1 MPSHGR
7 SRDEI
12 HFGEAGRNV
21 VEQIQDAFAGHVP
34 EWRMPNTVSLV
45 TTFARSSGAHESQ
58 PRRQERASFGSLG
71 NADRS
76 HSVLAT
82 HGDEIPRT
90 VGCTCMWFAV
100 DVIECEPGSRESLE
114 LRANLRFEIASR
126 SRTEEKVYTR
136 SHQIA

>member
-1 MPSHGR
+1 M
-7 SRDEI
+7 EI

-34 EWRMPNTVSLV
+34 RMADAEDRVVGDDVRTLQ
-45 TTFARSSGAHESQ
+45 AAAHESQ
-58 PRRQERASFGSLG
+58 PRRQERGVVRLPR

-82 HGDEIPRT
+82 HGDDDSENGRMH
-90 VGCTCMWFAV
+90 VHVVLRV

>member
-1 MPSHGR
+1 MMLLSLSTCPWQDSSLSLTRIPLLRMR
-7 SRDEI
+7 SADPLC
-12 HFGEAGRNV
+12 V
-21 VEQIQDAFAGHVP
+21 
-34 EWRMPNTVSLV
+34 
-45 TTFARSSGAHESQ
+45 AR
-58 PRRQERASFGSLG
+58 

-82 HGDEIPRT
+82 HGDDDSENGRMH
-90 VGCTCMWFAV
+90 VHVVLRV